1 MSTKTHHLTPAPI
14 VEKSDLEGDVPTRS
28 KYRTLASKGIIS
40 AGWQVPMHTGHGL
53 SGSRKYH
60 SVLST
65 LAVKALSAGDESSAS
80 YLGAEA
86 RRLEEL
92 FGDEVVQ
99 FLLHRPAADLPDA
112 AFYKRLVQATDE
124 AIGRWPNRVDFY
136 YGSGVILAINEDD
149 VRIDVVN
156 KQGEQVELAL
166 PADLARIQGL
176 DVGGK
181 VWVLRSLTGRRA
193 TVEMID
199 AVDMDWADENHP
211 AGRDYLERGAGA
223 KTLPAEA
230 LAVLA
235 GIPKGAIPVANVK
248 RLAG

>member
-28 KYRTLASKGIIS
+28 RYRTLVSKGIVS
-40 AGWQVPMHTGHGL
+40 AGWQVPLRTGRGL
-53 SGSRKYH
+53 SGSRKFH

-99 FLLHRPAADLPDA
+99 FLVDRPAADLPHA
-112 AFYKRLVQATDE
+112 AFYRRLVQATDD
-124 AIGRWPNRVDFY
+124 AIDRWPNRVDFY
-136 YGSGVILAINEDD
+136 YGAGVILAITEDD
-149 VRIDVVN
+149 VRIDVTN
-156 KQGEQVELAL
+156 KKGEEVELAL

-199 AVDMDWADENHP
+199 AVDMDWVDATSP
-211 AGRDYLERGAGA
+211 SGSDYLERGAGG
-223 KTLPAEA
+223 TSLPADA
-230 LAVLA
+230 LAALA
-235 GIPKGAIPVANVK
+235 RIPKGAIPVAKIK